1 MNFHYKVSDLST
13 LEKGVTSSLD
23 KSSIQDANYP
33 VAAGVYPVADY
44 ADAAE
49 NTHHNQ
55 LIASNINRGAVA
67 DSEYLHNLRRM
78 SYSKLYYHIVFVVKK
93 RLILS
98 GLQPLCG

>member
-1 MNFHYKVSDLST
+1 MYNT
-13 LEKGVTSSLD
+13 AARSLVRPHQHFFSPL
-23 KSSIQDANYP
+23 KIVGRELP
-33 VAAGVYPVADY
+33 RCCWVYPLADY
-44 ADAAE
+44 ADSAE